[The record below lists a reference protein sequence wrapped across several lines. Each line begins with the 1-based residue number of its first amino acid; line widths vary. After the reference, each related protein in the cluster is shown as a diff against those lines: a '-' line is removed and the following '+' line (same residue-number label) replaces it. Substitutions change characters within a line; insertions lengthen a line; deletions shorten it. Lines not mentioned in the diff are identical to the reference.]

1 MTLSMQQC
9 PGGFCLPFQKES
21 FALKHRVAV
30 GGEEHPEFAACRS
43 PGAACPAN
51 STVLWEWSHLLGLG
65 LFLWKKRSGWELC
78 CESAGLIPPGAAA
91 AVGMRERSG
100 GLLPPPAWALLARE
114 MISGFLYL

>member
-51 STVLWEWSHLLGLG
+51 STVLWEGSASPFLKSLAVSLQSCFPMVALSIHFITSHP
-65 LFLWKKRSGWELC
+65 F
-78 CESAGLIPPGAAA
+78 
-91 AVGMRERSG
+91 
-100 GLLPPPAWALLARE
+100 
-114 MISGFLYL
+114 